1 MHSSHTSSVE
11 ESAKVKRCTRISFE
25 CHTDLLLDDL
35 WEGLIDD
42 DVMDRIDEEINMD
55 LLKRLND
62 IGLGN
67 DDVLADLFR

>member
-1 MHSSHTSSVE
+1 
-11 ESAKVKRCTRISFE
+11 
-25 CHTDLLLDDL
+25 LDDL